1 MANKFPQC
9 KERTEVLGA
18 AGLLKIG
25 NCLLNGLLKIG
36 ANEVGD
42 MQQYNLQT
50 WELLRIGG
58 QKQLGCE
65 LHWSEPAVGIIPDI

>member
-9 KERTEVLGA
+9 KERTEVLGT
-18 AGLLKIG
+18 AGLLKVG

-36 ANEVGD
+36 GNEVGD

-50 WELLRIGG
+50 WES
-58 QKQLGCE
+58 C
-65 LHWSEPAVGIIPDI
+65 SE